1 MEITPPVVAKPW
13 TLVARLYSFHVTP
26 ACARTRRVAG
36 IDMDAAHRREIDHQA
51 AVGRREPRDVV
62 AAAAHRDLDAGVA
75 AEVDGVANVGG
86 VRATRDEPGALVDQA
101 VVDAPGVVVAGCVG
115 SEELAA
121 ERRRQ
126 FVRYVDRR
134 HQVPLSLARFAS
146 QYARRSEPL
155 TGRSNWW
162 PAGPVGMGWRP
173 CSSTYQ
179 TADMFD
185 VIVVGTDGSD
195 SASVAVQ
202 RAATLAT
209 LTGATLHIV
218 SAYRHVSLGSVAMAA
233 SAGATTVDLEQVNR
247 GVTAQGQEVCERAA
261 TNARRAGVNVELHA
275 VPGDAADV
283 LVDVATQVGADLVV
297 VGNRGMSGARRF
309 VLGSV
314 PNKVSHHCPCSL
326 LVIDTTADPA

>member
-1 MEITPPVVAKPW
+1 
-13 TLVARLYSFHVTP
+13 
-26 ACARTRRVAG
+26 
-36 IDMDAAHRREIDHQA
+36 
-51 AVGRREPRDVV
+51 
-62 AAAAHRDLDAGVA
+62 
-75 AEVDGVANVGG
+75 
-86 VRATRDEPGALVDQA
+86 
-101 VVDAPGVVVAGCVG
+101 
-115 SEELAA
+115 
-121 ERRRQ
+121 
-126 FVRYVDRR
+126 
-134 HQVPLSLARFAS
+134 
-146 QYARRSEPL
+146 
-155 TGRSNWW
+155 
-162 PAGPVGMGWRP
+162 
-173 CSSTYQ
+173 
-179 TADMFD
+179 MFD

-247 GVTAQGQEVCERAA
+247 GVTAQG
-261 TNARRAGVNVELHA
+261 RRGVSSAPRPMRDVAGVKVELHA

-283 LVDVATQVGADLVV
+283 LVDVAQQVGADLVV

-326 LVIDTTADPA
+326 LVVDTTPDST